1 MCTVVILYRPSH
13 DWPVIIGSN
22 RDEMA
27 DRPWQPPARHWDDR
41 AHVVAG
47 RDALAGGTWLGL
59 NDDGVVAG
67 ILNRI
72 NTLGPKDG
80 YRSRGELPLEAL
92 DHAEAE
98 EAADALSHLET
109 ASYRS
114 FNMIIADR
122 AKADWLCALPGKI
135 EAHAIEPGLSMLTAR
150 DLNDP
155 SSPRTQM
162 YLPQFTAAEIPN
174 PDSGDWTAWQALLA
188 DKHYDPDSGPG
199 GAMNVDHGGGFGTVS
214 SSLIALPN
222 PDKYETKPKWMIAKG
237 RPGEVPY
244 ESVDLGS

>member
-1 MCTVVILYRPSH
+1 
-13 DWPVIIGSN
+13 
-22 RDEMA
+22 MA
-27 DRPWQPPARHWDDR
+27 DRPWLPPARHWDDH

-47 RDALAGGTWLGL
+47 RDELAGGTWLGM

-67 ILNRI
+67 LLNRI
-72 NTLGPKDG
+72 NTLGPMEG
-80 YRSRGELPLEAL
+80 FRSRGELPLEAL
-92 DHAEAE
+92 EHAEAS
-98 EAADALSHLET
+98 EAADALTHLET

-122 AKADWLCALPGKI
+122 AKAYWLCALPGNI

-155 SSPRTQM
+155 SSPRTGM
-162 YLPQFTAAEIPN
+162 YLPQFSAAEIPD
-174 PDSGDWTAWQALLA
+174 PDTGDWTAWKGLLA
-188 DKHYDPDSGPG
+188 DKRYDPNSGPG

-214 SSLIALPN
+214 SSLIALPS
-222 PDKYETKPKWMIAKG
+222 PEKFETKPLWLIAKG

-244 ESVDLGS
+244 EPVDLGT